1 MSRGM
6 RPRFVLYAIVATL
19 LIGGVAFAA
28 DALVVSDREQ
38 LEQLADDLTMGDAD
52 ERIDAVLRWT
62 DPSRA
67 PITLTQDR
75 DVARFGE
82 EDDYALGEQVG
93 DALAP
98 FATDDLEVV
107 QRSVRVDGDRGTV
120 AVRVRADGEL
130 HDATLRLE
138 RSGQGWLVTDVRTR

>member
-1 MSRGM
+1 MST
-6 RPRFVLYAIVATL
+6 RFVVYGIIATA

-38 LEQLADDLTMGDAD
+38 LEQLANDLTEGDAG

-62 DPSRA
+62 DPSRE
-67 PITLTQDR
+67 PVTLTR
-75 DVARFGE
+75 GREVSRFE
-82 EDDYALGEQVG
+82 EQDDYALAEELGS
-93 DALAP
+93 ALAP
-98 FATDDLEVV
+98 FESDELDVV

-130 HDATLRLE
+130 HDATMHLA
-138 RSGQGWLVTDVRTR
+138 RSGQGWLVTDVRAR